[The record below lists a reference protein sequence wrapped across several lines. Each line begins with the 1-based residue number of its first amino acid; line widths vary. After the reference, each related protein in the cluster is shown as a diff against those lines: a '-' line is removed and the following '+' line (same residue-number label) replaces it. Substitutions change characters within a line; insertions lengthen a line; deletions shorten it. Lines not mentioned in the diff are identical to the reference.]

1 MKTYKLT
8 GAPGAEVLTQLD
20 GQPVECIYKNPVM
33 LPHPTLHGQIIVKVT
48 PCSNACPAFFIIPKD
63 DPENFTGGKYVE
75 VSLRCCVSVVAIN
88 DNEQPKIVPL

>member
-48 PCSNACPAFFIIPKD
+48 PCSNACPAFDIIPKD
-63 DPENFTGGKYVE
+63 HLENATGGQYIE
-75 VSLRCCVSVVAIN
+75 VSLHCCSKVVIIE
-88 DNEQPKIVPL
+88 NETPKLTIK

>member
-8 GAPGAEVLTQLD
+8 GAPKAEVLTQLD

-48 PCSNACPAFFIIPKD
+48 PCSNACPAFDIVPKD
-63 DPENFTGGKYVE
+63 HPANTSDGNNIELCLHCCARMIVIENET
-75 VSLRCCVSVVAIN
+75 
-88 DNEQPKIVPL
+88 PKLTKI